1 MVISAVSALIP
12 AGILVFACILALAKG
27 IDVYAAMLK
36 GARKGLETLLSV
48 LPAML
53 CLFPAVSFLRAS
65 GAADALGALAEP
77 VLEKIGIPAE
87 TALMLFI
94 RPLSGSAAMGSA
106 AELMNSFGADT
117 LIGRTAAVMLGSSET
132 TFYVISVYFSAAN
145 IKNSRW
151 AIPAALTADIVCF
164 LSSAWIVR
172 AMWG

>member
-1 MVISAVSALIP
+1 MSAVSAFIP
-12 AGILVFACILALAKG
+12 AGILVFACITAMAKG
-27 IDVYAAMLK
+27 IDVYSAMLK
-36 GARKGLETLLSV
+36 GARKGLDILVSV

-53 CLFPAVSFLRAS
+53 CLFPAVSFLRVS

-77 VLEKIGIPAE
+77 VLTKIGIPAE
-87 TALMLFI
+87 TALMMLI

-106 AELMNSFGADT
+106 AELMNSYGADS

-164 LSSAWIVR
+164 LTSAWTVR
-172 AMWG
+172 MIWG